1 MEICLPLQNGLAYF
15 SVYPTFFSQVETLSQ
30 HLIAVA
36 PPLASWNIA
45 NREKN
50 FMVLKKID
58 IDKITSEVNERGYT
72 VARNVIEQEFIT
84 RQRNR
89 WTSFFS
95 AKPKTRNFV
104 WAD

>member
-1 MEICLPLQNGLAYF
+1 MG
-15 SVYPTFFSQVETLSQ
+15 
-30 HLIAVA
+30 
-36 PPLASWNIA
+36 
-45 NREKN
+45 
-50 FMVLKKID
+50 LKKID
-58 IDKITSEVNERGYT
+58 IDKIASEVNEWGYT

-104 WAD
+104 RAD